1 MARRRV
7 EDVPFPVAE
16 DWKRNERVMICLES
30 SHIASQC
37 SSTTVEEC
45 AFGCVFMATIG
56 LLERK
61 TTAATTT
68 YVDPKTLLIGSRFPV
83 TSQLRRTIKCRGL
96 TTIEIPGQSFALCRF
111 IGGVSFSHYSLNSQ
125 RPLD

>member
-83 TSQLRRTIKCRGL
+83 TSQLRRTIKCRGRL
-96 TTIEIPGQSFALCRF
+96 CHRDSGTIVRSVSFYWWCIVFALF
-111 IGGVSFSHYSLNSQ
+111 IKFATPS
-125 RPLD
+125 